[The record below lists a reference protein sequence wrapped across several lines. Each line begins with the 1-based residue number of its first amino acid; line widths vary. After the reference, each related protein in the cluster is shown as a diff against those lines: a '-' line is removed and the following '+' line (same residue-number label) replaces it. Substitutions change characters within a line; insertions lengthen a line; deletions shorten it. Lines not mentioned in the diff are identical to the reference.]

1 MNKQIELFGE
11 TVLGTERCW
20 FNTISAPKP
29 ELKQFTKDAK
39 GQEAV
44 VLKVFESGEKLTAL
58 EVKRR
63 TGLNQDSCKRAI
75 TVLKNKGK
83 LLKLGK
89 DEMVLEEYGK
99 MNHRYQI
106 K

>member
-1 MNKQIELFGE
+1 MNKQTELFE
-11 TVLGTERCW
+11 IIPNGTERNW
-20 FNTISAPKP
+20 FNTISASKP
-29 ELKQFTKDAK
+29 ELQQFTKDAK

-89 DEMVLEEYGK
+89 DDMVLEEYGK
-99 MNHRYQI
+99 MNHRYRI